1 MSGTISNRSKSGDSA
16 RLEHRLILLSWLH
29 EQLGYGN
36 TPQLLEDIKQAA
48 EGFDHDGLSYIY
60 LRLISR
66 GNKLQISPDDLA
78 RYDDNIRKCLDAMNA
93 GRAEPL
99 TLRYFQYLAALYTE
113 IFLDRYCNYQ
123 DELLGSLNELVNRR
137 NLARLPGD
145 PRVDQFAEPD
155 LKKLAFWM
163 ATGSGK
169 TLVMH
174 LNYRQFLHYNKE
186 APDNILLITPNEG
199 LSEQH
204 IRELRTSNIPV
215 ERFDL
220 NESGLLAA
228 GNETVKVTEITKLV
242 GEKRG
247 GGVSVPVEAFEGNNL
262 IFVDEGHKGS
272 GGEAWRSVRDAL
284 GETGFTFEYS
294 ATFGQALTAAGK
306 SDLTVEY
313 GKAIAFDYSYRH
325 FYKDGYG
332 KDFHIL
338 NLKEET
344 TPEQTDTLLLA
355 NLLSFYEQKRV
366 FAEKTD
372 ALRPYKLESP
382 LWVFVGSSVNVV
394 YTENRQK
401 RSDVLTVVRFLH
413 RLLANE
419 GGWVTQTIARLL
431 QGKSGLWN
439 QYEEDVFADMFP
451 YLRQRHADA
460 EDVYRDILQ
469 KVLRAPSSGV
479 LHICDIRGGDGEL
492 GLKSSGADEYFGLI
506 YIGDTSSFKKLVEA
520 EDTDIVIE
528 EDSFSHSLF
537 EGINDPTTTI
547 DVLIG
552 AKKFM
557 EGWNSWRV
565 SNMGLLNIGK
575 REGSEIIQLFGRGV
589 RLRGRDL
596 SLKRSAALDGNH
608 PKHIQRLET
617 LNIFAVRANY
627 MAQFRNYL
635 EREGIPT
642 DGNVELSLPIKSN
655 RDFLGRNLYI
665 PRLPDD
671 RSFADEANIILD
683 IDPSITARVD
693 LSLKMQ
699 QVASGNQ
706 DFTTIATRSGEEKQ
720 IPSEILDLIDWNDIY
735 IRLLEHKERKGFSNL
750 VVQPDIPRRILETEG
765 LYQLIA
771 DASVFEPR
779 SFADVSNVQDAVAA
793 IVLTYAEKFY
803 RVRQGRWE
811 SDNMTYRV
819 LSATDTNFRDYA
831 IKIPRDDADLV
842 NAVQKLITEGDRIYN
857 QNVQELPNI
866 HFDRHLYQPLLIDRD
881 NKIRSEP
888 PGLNEG
894 ERRFVDDLRLYCSV
908 KKDRSLA
915 GKELFLLRNLTRG
928 KGIGFFTNNGFYPD
942 FILWIKKGDSQRIVF
957 IEPHGMLHSNAYI
970 HDDKA
975 RLHRKLADL
984 TQEINRRDGIHNV
997 TLDSYII
1004 SVTPFEELRLRYDD
1018 GEWDKDRFAAEA
1030 HILFR
1035 QGQDPAYL
1043 RQILQEPALFQS
1055 SIGQVVP

>member
-1 MSGTISNRSKSGDSA
+1 MPGTVANRSKSGDSA
-16 RLEHRLILLSWLH
+16 RLEHRLVLLSWLN
-29 EQLGYGN
+29 EQLGYEN
-36 TPQLLEDIKQAA
+36 TPQLLEDFKQAA
-48 EGFDHDGLSYIY
+48 EGFTPDGRSYVY

-66 GNKLQISPDDLA
+66 EISPKISPEDLA
-78 RYDDNIRKCLDAMNA
+78 RYDDNIREHLYAMNA

-123 DELLGSLNELVNRR
+123 DELLGSLNELVHRR
-137 NLARLPGD
+137 NLDRLPGD
-145 PRVDQFAEPD
+145 PSCELFVEPD
-155 LKKLAFWM
+155 LKKLAYWM

-174 LNYRQFLHYNKE
+174 LNYRQFLHYNRE
-186 APDNILLITPNEG
+186 ALDNILLITPNEG

-204 IRELRTSNIPV
+204 IRELRISNIPV

-272 GGEAWRSVRDAL
+272 GGEAWRKVRDAL
-284 GETGFTFEYS
+284 GKTGFTFEYS

-325 FYKDGYG
+325 FYRDGYG

-355 NLLSFYEQKRV
+355 NLLSFYEQKRFFV
-366 FAEKTD
+366 EEFD
-372 ALRPYKLESP
+372 ALRPYKLERP

-394 YTENRQK
+394 YTEKHQR

-413 RLLANE
+413 RLLTNE
-419 GGWVTQTIARLL
+419 GCWVTQTIARLL
-431 QGKSGLWN
+431 QGESGLHN
-439 QYEEDVFADMFP
+439 QYDEDVFADMFQ
-451 YLRQRHADA
+451 YLRQRGEDSK
-460 EDVYRDILQ
+460 DVYRDILQ
-469 KVLRAPSSGV
+469 RVLGAPGSGV
-479 LHICDIRGGDGEL
+479 LHICDIRGSDGEL

-506 YIGDTSSFKKLVEA
+506 YIGDTSSFKRLVEA

-528 EDSFSHSLF
+528 EDSFSQSLF
-537 EGINDPTTTI
+537 EGINDPTTTT

-589 RLRGRDL
+589 RLRGKDL
-596 SLKRSAALDGNH
+596 TLKRSSALDGNH

-642 DGNVELSLPIKSN
+642 DGNVELSLPIQSN
-655 RDFLGRNLYI
+655 RDFLGRNLYV

-671 RSFADEANIILD
+671 RSFADEENIVLD

-693 LSLKMQ
+693 LSLQIQ
-699 QVASGNQ
+699 QVVSGNQ
-706 DFTTIATRSGEEKQ
+706 EFTTIATGLDEERR
-720 IPSEILDLIDWNDIY
+720 IPDESLELVDWQDIY
-735 IRLLEHKERKGFSNL
+735 IRLLEHKESKEFRNL
-750 VVQPDIPRRILETEG
+750 IIQPDIPRRILETES

-771 DASVFEPR
+771 NESVVKPR
-779 SFADVSNVQDAVAA
+779 SFADVSLLQDAVAA
-793 IVLTYAEKFY
+793 IVLKYAEKFY
-803 RVRQGRWE
+803 SLRQGRWE
-811 SDNMTYRV
+811 SCNMTYRA
-819 LSATDTNFRDYA
+819 LSETDTNFRDYT
-831 IKIPRDDADLV
+831 IKLPRDDAELIG
-842 NAVQKLITEGDRIYN
+842 AVQEMITEGNRIYKEK
-857 QNVQELPNI
+857 VQEPPNI
-866 HFDRHLYQPLLIDRD
+866 HFDRHLYQPLLTNQSD
-881 NKIRSEP
+881 KIRSEP

-894 ERRFVDDLRLYCSV
+894 ERRFVEDLRVYCGV
-908 KKDRSLA
+908 EKGKLLA

-942 FILWIKKGDSQRIVF
+942 FILWIKEGDSQRIVF
-957 IEPHGMLHSNAYI
+957 IEPHGMLHAYAYI

-975 RLHRKLADL
+975 QLHRRLADL
-984 TQEINRRDGIHNV
+984 TQEINRRAGIHNV
-997 TLDSYII
+997 ALDSYII
-1004 SVTPFEELRLRYDD
+1004 SVTPFEELRLRYGD
-1018 GEWDKDRFAAEA
+1018 GKWDKDRFAAEA
-1030 HILFR
+1030 HVLFR

-1043 RQILQEPALFQS
+1043 RQILKGPTLFQS
-1055 SIGQVVP
+1055 SFG